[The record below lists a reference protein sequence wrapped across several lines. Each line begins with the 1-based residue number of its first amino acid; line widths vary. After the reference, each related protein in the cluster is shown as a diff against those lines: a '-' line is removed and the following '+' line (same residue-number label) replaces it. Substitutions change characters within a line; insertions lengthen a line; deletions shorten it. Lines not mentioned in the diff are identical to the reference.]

1 MYLWLMN
8 YSVVIPA
15 YNEEK
20 FISATLQSLVQQT
33 VLPQEVVVVDDNST
47 DNTRHIIEEFAQQY
61 DYIRLL
67 VNQSEAKHLPGS
79 KVINAFNQGL
89 KHLQKDYDVIV
100 KLDAD
105 LILPNN
111 YFELIIEK
119 FRSDNQVGMVG
130 GEAYIQK
137 DNEWQVERLADKDHI
152 RGAFKSYRKACFE
165 QIGGLQPAMGW
176 DTVDELL
183 AKYYGWKVEVL
194 PELHVKHLKPTG
206 AVYDKEARYKQGKA
220 FYRLGYGFW
229 LTLIASV
236 KLAWKKQKPALFW
249 DYLQGYRKAKQQQIP
264 LLLTPEQA
272 RFVRKY
278 RWQRIKSK
286 VLG

>member
-1 MYLWLMN
+1 MK

-20 FISATLQSLVQQT
+20 FISETLDSLVRQT
-33 VLPQEVVVVDDNST
+33 VRPQEVVVVDDNST
-47 DNTRHIIEEFAQQY
+47 DNTRHIIEEFVLQY

-67 VNQSEAKHLPGS
+67 VNRSEAKHLPGS

-89 KHLQKDYDVIV
+89 KHLQKDFDFIV

-105 LILPNN
+105 LVLPDN
-111 YFELIIEK
+111 YFELIAAK
-119 FRSDNQVGMVG
+119 FHADNKIGMVG

-183 AKYYGWKVEVL
+183 AKYYGWKVVVL
-194 PELHVKHLKPTG
+194 IELHVKHLKPTG
-206 AVYDKEARYKQGKA
+206 AVYDKSARYKQGKA

-236 KLAWKKQKPALFW
+236 KLAWKKRKPALFL
-249 DYLQGYRKAKQQQIP
+249 DYLQGYQKAKQQQTP

-278 RWQRIKSK
+278 RWQRIKNK
-286 VLG
+286 IFR

>member
-8 YSVVIPA
+8 YNVVIPA

-47 DNTRHIIEEFAQQY
+47 DNTRHIIEGFAMQY

-67 VNQSEAKHLPGS
+67 VNRSEAKHLPGS

-111 YFELIIEK
+111 YFELIVEK

-264 LLLTPEQA
+264 LLLTLEQA

-278 RWQRIKSK
+278 RWQRIKNK
-286 VLG
+286 IFG